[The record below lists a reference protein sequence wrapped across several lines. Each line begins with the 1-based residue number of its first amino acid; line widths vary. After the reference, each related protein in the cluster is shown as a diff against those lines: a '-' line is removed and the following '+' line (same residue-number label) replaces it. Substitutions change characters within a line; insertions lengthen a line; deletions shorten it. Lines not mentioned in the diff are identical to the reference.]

1 MHLAKF
7 APKLTLFP
15 TNPSASHAGGERG
28 KSTRARTDLGSQNYR
43 RSEKNHKQNQ
53 SQKRTPFAPARPESS
68 EPETPETAKK
78 SARLPSPPRQ
88 RPSISRIARA
98 TEDGAAE
105 SNARRPPG
113 STERRTARAR
123 RGLPDRVGAGSA
135 SASAPESLSP
145 LPPTPARGGRIEE
158 EEEREREGG
167 WWRKAGNGDGGR
179 RDATRRRIEKEDTL
193 ITHKKIAGQQ

>member
-15 TNPSASHAGGERG
+15 TNPSHAGG
-28 KSTRARTDLGSQNYR
+28 KPTRARTDLGSQNYR
-43 RSEKNHKQNQ
+43 RSGKNHKQNQ

-78 SARLPSPPRQ
+78 SARLPGPPRQ

-98 TEDGAAE
+98 TEDAAAE

-145 LPPTPARGGRIEE
+145 LPPPTPARGGRIEE
-158 EEEREREGG
+158 EEEERERGGGGWWWKWRGRKEGRDATPEREG
-167 WWRKAGNGDGGR
+167 RHVNNAQENR
-179 RDATRRRIEKEDTL
+179 RTAINPL
-193 ITHKKIAGQQ
+193 F

>member
-15 TNPSASHAGGERG
+15 TNPSHAGG
-28 KSTRARTDLGSQNYR
+28 KPTRARTDLGSQNYR
-43 RSEKNHKQNQ
+43 RSGKNHKQNQ

-78 SARLPSPPRQ
+78 SARLPGPPRQ

-98 TEDGAAE
+98 TEDAAAE
-105 SNARRPPG
+105 SNARPDP
-113 STERRTARAR
+113 R
-123 RGLPDRVGAGSA
+123 RGAQREHGEDYRIV
-135 SASAPESLSP
+135 SAPGPRRRRRRKACPLSL
-145 LPPTPARGGRIEE
+145 LQLQRGEGGLKKKKK
-158 EEEREREGG
+158 REREGAG
-167 WWRKAGNGDGGR
+167 GGGGNGEGGR
-179 RDATRRRIEKEDTL
+179 RDATRRRREKEDTL

>member
-15 TNPSASHAGGERG
+15 TNPSHAGG

-43 RSEKNHKQNQ
+43 RSGKNHKQNQ

-78 SARLPSPPRQ
+78 SARLPGPPRQ

-98 TEDGAAE
+98 TEDAAAE
-105 SNARRPPG
+105 SNARPDP
-113 STERRTARAR
+113 R
-123 RGLPDRVGAGSA
+123 RGAQREHEEDYRIVS
-135 SASAPESLSP
+135 
-145 LPPTPARGGRIEE
+145 ARGPRRRRRRKACPLSLLQLQRGEGGLKKKKK
-158 EEEREREGG
+158 REREGAG
-167 WWRKAGNGDGGR
+167 GGGGNGEGGR
-179 RDATRRRIEKEDTL
+179 RDATRRRREKEDTL

>member
-98 TEDGAAE
+98 TEDAAAE
-105 SNARRPPG
+105 SNARPDP
-113 STERRTARAR
+113 R
-123 RGLPDRVGAGSA
+123 RGAQREHGEDYRIV
-135 SASAPESLSP
+135 SAPGPRRRRRRKACPLSL
-145 LPPTPARGGRIEE
+145 LQLRRGEGGLKKKKR
-158 EEEREREGG
+158 ERERGGGGGKPEMEMEEGG
-167 WWRKAGNGDGGR
+167 TR
-179 RDATRRRIEKEDTL
+179 RDAGERRKTR
-193 ITHKKIAGQQ
+193 

>member
-15 TNPSASHAGGERG
+15 TNPSHAGG
-28 KSTRARTDLGSQNYR
+28 KPTRARTDLGSQNYR
-43 RSEKNHKQNQ
+43 RSGKNHKQNQ

-78 SARLPSPPRQ
+78 SARLPGPPRPPAPLDLTDRQ
-88 RPSISRIARA
+88 GYGRRRCGIKRP
-98 TEDGAAE
+98 T
-105 SNARRPPG
+105 G

-145 LPPTPARGGRIEE
+145 LPPPTPARGGRIEE
-158 EEEREREGG
+158 EEERERGGVVAEMEREEGG
-167 WWRKAGNGDGGR
+167 TR
-179 RDATRRRIEKEDTL
+179 RDAGERRKTR
-193 ITHKKIAGQQ
+193 